1 MFNRFGL
8 LFKIVIKRNRCN
20 VRLICEPSK
29 HIAKTAKAYPEW
41 WWRERWKQLSSSTMR
56 RYKNLHFNEMCTA
69 FFVCTRSVVNGTKI
83 GLWFVIVVSCFFLFT
98 CGREKFPLALRLS
111 LLLSLLERIMFV
123 WSIFTMRWVTIH
135 ERISIFLFFVVV
147 FHNKDISYH
156 SARDSKTSW
165 TNQHTKAP
173 LNQLNIIS
181 MLVAQQKTYWLSK
194 VHNKQSLN

>member
-83 GLWFVIVVSCFFLFT
+83 GLWFVIVVSCFFFVIHLWKRKISSRSAFVSVAFLT
-98 CGREKFPLALRLS
+98 RTYHVC
-111 LLLSLLERIMFV
+111 LEHFYDAM
-123 WSIFTMRWVTIH
+123 S
-135 ERISIFLFFVVV
+135 
-147 FHNKDISYH
+147 NDP
-156 SARDSKTSW
+156 W
-165 TNQHTKAP
+165 TNFYFYFSLSSFITKIYHII
-173 LNQLNIIS
+173 QLETRRRHEQINIRKHHWTS
-181 MLVAQQKTYWLSK
+181 ST
-194 VHNKQSLN
+194 